1 MKRDELQDYIYSNG
15 LLERCY
21 NRPGIYAITIDN
33 GIVYVGQSKDLY
45 QRCSQHIYNIENAF
59 FNKEKK
65 YELLLAA
72 RIGGCR
78 VDCQP
83 IRYCEEE
90 ELREYEDRYI
100 EELEPCLNILTPT
113 GKNDISNL
121 TIREVFEKIK
131 FVFPDEKS

>member
-1 MKRDELQDYIYSNG
+1 MRRDELQDYIHSNG
-15 LLERCY
+15 LLEHCQ
-21 NRPGIYAITIDN
+21 NKSGIYAITIDN

-45 QRCSQHIYNIENAF
+45 GRCSQHIYNMENAF

-72 RIGGCR
+72 RIGGHR
-78 VDCQP
+78 IDCYP
-83 IRYCEEE
+83 IKYCPAD
-90 ELREYEDRYI
+90 ELKEWEDKYI

-131 FVFPDEKS
+131 YSF

>member
-1 MKRDELQDYIYSNG
+1 MKRDELQDYIHSNG
-15 LLERCY
+15 LLEYCQSH
-21 NRPGIYAITIDN
+21 PGIYAITIDK

-45 QRCSQHIYNIENAF
+45 QRCCQHIYNMENAF

-72 RIGGCR
+72 RIGGHR

-83 IRYCEEE
+83 IKYCDTN
-90 ELREYEDRYI
+90 ELREWEDKYI

-131 FVFPDEKS
+131 FTF